1 MATLSLETGE
11 IDAKYR
17 VRFREEKSIQT
28 LFEIFVC
35 LVKGN

>member
-11 IDAKYR
+11 INAKYR

-28 LFEIFVC
+28 SL
-35 LVKGN
+35 

>member
-28 LFEIFVC
+28 SLEIFVR